1 MRSLIYRRKL
11 LAALACLVA
20 LMSLPLA
27 IKPGI
32 AEASTLLLQDHFDDG
47 PSAAWTVESGQWSV
61 EEGAAP
67 VLFSDDFE
75 NGNAAKWSLN
85 GGSWSPV
92 TDGAATAYR
101 QSAGGASEL
110 AAGDAAWTDYAYEAD
125 IKLLNGAGAM
135 MDFRYQDS
143 QHFYYLYM
151 SESYIRIMKQNG
163 DVQSWIS
170 AYEGPSLQTSAYVR
184 IKVEAIG
191 DTFRVYRNDEL
202 VLTASDDDSPYLSG
216 RIALAT
222 WDTSVEV
229 DNVRVTGTGINHV
242 YAQTE
247 MTGGTVYA
255 GEASWSHYELKARI
269 ALEEAGQDGSV
280 GILLRR
286 QISGDGYWMR
296 YSSGD
301 GAAQIVKR
309 SGDSDIVLAETPFFM
324 EPGRSYDWHGVAAG
338 DKLTLHID
346 GAKLLETSDS
356 AFAAGGVALM
366 TLQATAGY
374 DNVTASRVTVPVDSD
389 GNTVYYVSSSLG
401 DDDNDGLTEGSAWRT
416 LNKINNGTFRAGDR
430 ILLKAGDGWNEP
442 LVLRGSGEPGNPIA
456 IGAYGDG
463 DKPVVNWNAPNG
475 GSVVTGYNL
484 SHWVIEG
491 LSVHIIASSGQSWD
505 RITVGIQ
512 LHYDNSALHRDVR
525 IENND
530 VYSDTYDSNTNGI
543 MISAMVPGTDG
554 KEVAR
559 DLTIANNTVHDV
571 AWYGITTTG
580 WDVERNEELRS
591 QLLYGNVNVV
601 GNHVYRT
608 ASQGIVVQNAHDSA
622 IERNVVHDGG
632 LGTDTWGPGG
642 LWFIASRDSVIRF
655 NEVYNMKDASS
666 GYDGAGINVDWY
678 CDNITV
684 QYNYSHGNKGNGMT
698 TMSNNGAK
706 IIQNRVEG
714 NQAQQSN
721 GRGQIALGNFT
732 GRPDLSTGL
741 HNVVVAGN
749 MIIVD
754 VDGTGAVNTASNPHG
769 TWTGNEIRDNNI
781 VIRPNLASADV
792 FSIGPNTIVSA
803 IDGNRIYGPQA
814 SFRSILNGNA
824 YDTLAAWQEAT
835 GYDLSSSV
843 RPLDETAP
851 AATGNLV
858 AAFDRYV
865 QLSWTAPEEQSSG
878 ISHYN
883 IYRGTQ
889 PDFEPA
895 YANMVGESY
904 ISSFEDRE
912 NLQPNTTYYYKV
924 NAEGNNGYFGEA
936 SAVTSVTTGDV
947 IPPVVKPSRVGFL
960 APRDGDYITTA
971 SMATRPYLS
980 GIDDI
985 RKVELYVDGRLKRE
999 LQASP
1004 FAATLDGLG
1013 NGEHALQYRVYD
1025 ASGFVHESETIT
1037 IEKQTRALRSL
1048 YAETSPLI
1056 DGDLSEWDAAAPG
1069 FTMDKQ
1075 DQVREIEAG
1084 FVNRWSADV
1093 LTAKGSTR
1101 WDENKLYL
1109 AVEVRENKHHLP
1121 ISSASDLWKGSS
1133 IQIAVDPQR
1142 GSKPGAKGYTELAFG
1157 LTDGGSALAYR
1168 YHAVAGKTSGPFT
1181 AGELAVVRDE
1191 TAGVTRYEIAIPW
1204 QELLPEGVM
1213 AAAGSELGIS
1223 ILANYSDGTVVNP
1236 DSSDARNGWIE
1247 YNSGIGAGKS
1257 PELFGYLLPMRTAFA
1272 APVATGSSAADGTLS
1287 IQWTAS
1293 DGATGYA
1300 VRYGTSSG
1308 TYTTTVDAGG
1318 STSLRLAGL
1327 SLPQT
1332 YYVSVLAYNGYGE
1345 SIASNELRLA
1355 AAVSGGSGTDS
1366 GIGGGNAGDND
1377 GDGTGHGADGKNVVS
1392 VALAELD
1399 ADNPLKLKL
1408 ERASLSIQ
1416 PSLLRELLRLAGS
1429 TDGARLEVS
1438 VVPLENQP
1446 NIFVPAAQDRA
1457 RLKAAG
1463 PLLRIDIVAVKADG
1477 ERVKAKPARGD
1488 AILSLPFDENLSVDE
1503 DFLGLYAYD
1512 PDSGKWLYA
1521 GGNVDAADG
1530 SITAAISD
1538 NGVYAVLEYRKTFH
1552 DVQAAHWAIKAVTT
1566 LAAKHIVFGINDTD
1580 FKPGGQTTRAEFT
1593 ALLVRAL
1600 QLPVVRSTAFAD
1612 VAQDAWYAEAV
1623 GAAVEAGIVAGRGE
1637 QRFAPN
1643 EPISRAEMAAMIVR
1657 AIGLPTGGTA
1667 DAEVAGYAD
1676 ANDIPSWARPYV
1688 TAASEASLM
1697 QGRSGGIFAPLA
1709 NATRAE
1715 AAQLVYNLLRV
1726 FNP

>member
-1 MRSLIYRRKL
+1 MRNLIYCRKL
-11 LAALACLVA
+11 LVALAWLVA

-32 AEASTLLLQDHFDDG
+32 AEASALLLQEHFKDG

-67 VLFSDDFE
+67 VLFLDDFE
-75 NGNAAKWSLN
+75 NANASKWSLN

-92 TDGAATAYR
+92 TDGATTAYR

-110 AAGDAAWTDYAYEAD
+110 AAGDTAWTDYVYESD
-125 IKLLNGAGAM
+125 IKLLSGAGAM

-143 QHFYYLYM
+143 QHFYFLYM

-163 DVQSWIS
+163 NVQSWIS
-170 AYEGPSLQTSAYVR
+170 ACDGPSLQTSAYVR

-191 DTFRVYRNDEL
+191 NTFRVYRNDEL

-229 DNVRVTGTGINHV
+229 DNVRVSEGGINHV
-242 YAQTE
+242 YAQTD

-255 GEASWSHYELKARI
+255 GEASWNHYELKAHI
-269 ALEEAGQDGSV
+269 ALKEAGQDGSV

-286 QISGDGYWMR
+286 QLSGDGYWMR
-296 YSSGD
+296 YSAGNA
-301 GAAQIVKR
+301 AAQIVKH
-309 SGDSDIVLAETPFFM
+309 SGGSDIVLAETPFFM
-324 EPGRSYDWHGVAAG
+324 EPGRSYEWHGVAAG
-338 DKLTLHID
+338 DKLALYID

-356 AFAAGGVALM
+356 AFAAGGIALM
-366 TLQATAGY
+366 TVQATAGY
-374 DNVTASRVTVPVDSD
+374 DNVTASRITVPVDSD
-389 GNTVYYVSSSLG
+389 GNTAYYVSSSLG
-401 DDDNDGLTEGSAWRT
+401 NDDNDGLTEGTAWRT
-416 LNKINNGTFRAGDR
+416 LSKINSGTFRAGDR
-430 ILLKAGDGWNEP
+430 ILLKAGDDWNEP

-463 DKPVVNWNAPNG
+463 TKPVVSWNAPNG
-475 GSVVTGYNL
+475 GSIVTGYNL

-491 LSVHIIASSGQSWD
+491 LSVHIIPSSGQAWD

-530 VYSDTYDSNTNGI
+530 VYSDIYDSNTNGI
-543 MISAMVPGTDG
+543 MISASVPGMDG

-580 WDVERNEELRS
+580 WDIEKNEELRS
-591 QLLYGNVNVV
+591 QLLYGNVNVI

-714 NQAQQSN
+714 NQALQSN

-732 GRPDLSTGL
+732 GRPDLSAGL

-754 VDGTGAVNTASNPHG
+754 VNGTGAVNTASNPHG

-792 FSIGPNTIVSA
+792 FSIGPDTFASA
-803 IDGNRIYGPQA
+803 IDGNSIYSPQA
-814 SFRSILNGNA
+814 SFRSILNGNT

-843 RPLDETAP
+843 RLLDETAP
-851 AATGNLV
+851 GATGNLV

-883 IYRGTQ
+883 IYRDTQ
-889 PDFEPA
+889 PDFQA
-895 YANMVGESY
+895 TYANMVGESY
-904 ISSFEDRE
+904 ASSFEDRE

-947 IPPVVKPSRVGFL
+947 IPPVVTPSRVSFL

-971 SMATRPYLS
+971 SLATRPYLS
-980 GIDDI
+980 GIENI
-985 RKVELYVDGRLKRE
+985 RKVELYVDGRLSRE
-999 LQASP
+999 LYASP
-1004 FAATLDGLG
+1004 LAATLDGLS
-1013 NGEHALQYRVYD
+1013 NGEHTLQYRVYD
-1025 ASGFVHESETIT
+1025 ASGLMHESETIT
-1037 IEKQTRALRSL
+1037 IEKGTRALRSL
-1048 YAETSPLI
+1048 YTENAPLI
-1056 DGDLSEWDAAAPG
+1056 DGNLSEWDSAAPD

-1075 DQVREIEAG
+1075 EQVKEIEAG
-1084 FVNRWSADV
+1084 FINRWTADV
-1093 LTAKGSTR
+1093 LMAKGSTR
-1101 WDENKLYL
+1101 WDENRLYL
-1109 AVEVRENKHHLP
+1109 TVEVRENKHHLP
-1121 ISSASDLWKGSS
+1121 ISNAADLWKGSS

-1142 GSKPGAKGYTELAFG
+1142 GSNPGAKGYTELAFG
-1157 LTDGGSALAYR
+1157 LTDGGSELAYR
-1168 YHAVAGKTSGPFT
+1168 YQAVAGKTSGPFT
-1181 AGELAVVRDE
+1181 AGEFAVVRNE

-1204 QELLPEGVM
+1204 QELLPEGVI
-1213 AAAGSELGIS
+1213 AEAGSELGIS

-1257 PELFGYLLPMRTAFA
+1257 PELFGYLLPMRTAFT
-1272 APVATGSSAADGTLS
+1272 APVAIGSAEADGTLS

-1293 DGATGYA
+1293 DGASGYE

-1318 STSLRLAGL
+1318 TTSLKLAGL

-1332 YYVSVLAYNGYGE
+1332 YYVAVLAYNGYGE

-1355 AAVSGGSGTDS
+1355 AAVSGGSGS
-1366 GIGGGNAGDND
+1366 NGGIGGGHSGDNE
-1377 GDGTGHGADGKNVVS
+1377 GDGTGHGADGRTVVS
-1392 VALAELD
+1392 LALAGLD

-1408 ERASLSIQ
+1408 EQASLSIQ
-1416 PSLLRELLRLAGS
+1416 PALLSELLRLAGN

-1438 VVPLENQP
+1438 VIPLENQP
-1446 NIFVPAAQDRA
+1446 DVFVPAAQDHA
-1457 RLKAAG
+1457 RLKADG
-1463 PLLRIDIVAVKADG
+1463 PLLRVDIAVVMSDG
-1477 ERVKAKPARGD
+1477 ERVEAEPDRGD
-1488 AILSLPFDENLSVDE
+1488 AVLNLPFDESLSFDE
-1503 DFLGLYAYD
+1503 DLLGLYVYD
-1512 PDSGKWLYA
+1512 PDTGKWLYA
-1521 GGNVDAADG
+1521 GGHVDAADG
-1530 SITAAISD
+1530 SIAAAISG
-1538 NGVYAVLEYRKTFH
+1538 NGVYAVLEYRKTFS
-1552 DVQAAHWAIKAVTT
+1552 DVQAAHWAMKAVTT
-1566 LAAKHIVFGINDTD
+1566 LAAKHIVFGINDTE
-1580 FKPGGQTTRAEFT
+1580 FEPGGQTTRAEFT

-1600 QLPVVRSTAFAD
+1600 QVPVVRSTAFAD
-1612 VAQDAWYAEAV
+1612 VPQDAWYADVV
-1623 GAAVEAGIVAGRGE
+1623 GAAVEAGIVNGRDE

-1643 EPISRAEMAAMIVR
+1643 EPISRAEMATMIVR
-1657 AIGLPTGGTA
+1657 AIGLPTGGM
-1667 DAEVAGYAD
+1667 AEAVIAGYAD
-1676 ANDIPSWARPYV
+1676 ANEIPFWAKPFV
-1688 TAASEASLM
+1688 AAAREASLM
-1697 QGRSGGIFAPLA
+1697 QGRSDGIFAPLA

-1715 AAQLVYNLLRV
+1715 AAQLVYNLLRTL
-1726 FNP
+1726 NP